1 MINKKLFPLIL
12 FFPLLC
18 FSQVKIDSTEYCYVY
33 RDNAGGFVIKEKETE
48 NVVAFGKSICDTIP
62 DNIKHWL
69 GKYKPSFL
77 YRGIRNDIEPIIDT
91 KWGQSY
97 PFNIYCPVSEN
108 GGTCKVGCV
117 AVALGQMLYFFK
129 YPAFTTNVNV
139 SYYVD
144 ENIVYETL
152 EPIELLWDDM
162 FLEYTGQEAHNEI
175 NNVAK
180 LLEYV
185 GKSVRMHYGAKS
197 SGAVP
202 RHVVSSF
209 ERMFGY
215 YYGGNFITDLSSME
229 DSIYN
234 ELKKGMPVIIGGVS
248 EVGGHE
254 FIIDGY
260 KDGFFHINWGWY
272 GKYDGYYDL
281 SYLNPNETYVP
292 TEIIIG
298 IMPVNS
304 GIRIIRLDEY
314 DGVFDLIGRRSK
326 GGIYIKNGKKYIKK

>member
-1 MINKKLFPLIL
+1 MINKKLFLLIL
-12 FFPLLC
+12 FFPILS
-18 FSQVKIDSTEYCYVY
+18 FSQVKIDSTEYCCIYSY
-33 RDNAGGFVIKEKETE
+33 GHDFIIKEKATE
-48 NVVAFGKSICDTIP
+48 NIIAFGESVCDTLL
-62 DNIKHWL
+62 DNIKYWL
-69 GKYKPSFL
+69 GRYKPSFL
-77 YRGIRNDIEPIIDT
+77 YRGIKNNIEPIINT

-97 PFNIYCPVSEN
+97 PFNIYCPLSEN
-108 GGTCKVGCV
+108 GDTCKVGCV
-117 AVALGQMLYFFK
+117 AVALGQMLYYFK
-129 YPAFTTNVNV
+129 YPLYTNGVAV
-139 SYYVD
+139 SYYVG
-144 ENIVYETL
+144 EKLTNEFL
-152 EPIELLWDDM
+152 KPIELNWEAM
-162 FLEYTGQEAHNEI
+162 FLEYTGKEAREKI

-185 GKSVRMHYGAKS
+185 GKSVRMHYGVKS

-202 RHVVSSF
+202 RHIVSSF
-209 ERMFGY
+209 ECMFGY

-260 KDGFFHINWGWY
+260 KDGYFHINWGWY

-298 IMPVNS
+298 ILPVNS
-304 GIRIIRLDEY
+304 GVRIIRLDEY